1 MKKIL
6 LTILAVAATLQL
18 VAQNKPIIGI
28 SCNASGS
35 AADISYV
42 EAVEMAGGIPLII
55 PRIEEV
61 TDLEKAVSRIDGLL
75 VIGGEDIDPAI
86 YGEEAIPEMGEIV
99 AWRDGYDIAVVSK
112 AYQAGIPILGICRG
126 IQAINVAFGGTL
138 YQDLP
143 AQFEGLKEVHRQK
156 EPSSQGTHRIVL
168 EKGTELAYIL
178 PGKEVMVNSF
188 HHQAVKDVAPGFIV
202 SARSPEGVIEAI
214 EYIDGT
220 HNIMGVQFHPEKM
233 VVKSDTLLPIFTR
246 FINASRCQ
254 AEAE

>member
-6 LTILAVAATLQL
+6 LAMLAVAVSIQL
-18 VAQNKPIIGI
+18 SAQNKPIIGI
-28 SCNASGS
+28 SCNATGS
-35 AADISYV
+35 AANISYI
-42 EAVEMAGGIPLII
+42 EAVELAGGIPLII
-55 PRIEEV
+55 PRIDEG
-61 TDLEKAVSRIDGLL
+61 TDLEKVVSHIDGLL

-99 AWRDGYDIAVVSK
+99 AWRDEYDIAVVSK

-126 IQAINVAFGGTL
+126 IQVINVAFGGTL

-143 AQFEGLKEVHRQK
+143 AQFEGLTEVHSQK
-156 EPSSQGTHRIVL
+156 EPSSQGTHRIVV

-178 PGKEVMVNSF
+178 PEGELKVNSF

-202 SARSPEGVIEAI
+202 AARSPEGVVEAI
-214 EYIDGT
+214 EYIDET

-233 VVKSDTLLPIFTR
+233 VGTSDTFLPIFTR
-246 FINASRCQ
+246 FIATSRR
-254 AEAE
+254 